1 MLEADAASLWDQDKL
16 PAFAIFKADQKKFYL
31 ATFPDRCIQQ
41 AASNSLVNS
50 RLSQDV
56 QNKRQRQ
63 PFLCPCG
70 PTASG
75 LCKKSSNFL
84 LLSLTRAMTEVVYI
98 AHGRGR
104 GRGKRKVN
112 RSPKSK
118 VSWWK
123 KGFRQC
129 QFLRS
134 NKRLSC
140 FYSDFPSEL
149 HPYLV
154 WLCIAAPVLRVPHW
168 TAASALKKCRAG

>member
-31 ATFPDRCIQQ
+31 AAFPDRCIQQ

-75 LCKKSSNFL
+75 LCKKSSSLL
-84 LLSLTRAMTEVVYI
+84 LLSLTRATTEVVYI

-123 KGFRQC
+123 KRFRQC
-129 QFLRS
+129 RFFTQQQEAQLFWFWFPIRTTP
-134 NKRLSC
+134 LSGMVMYC
-140 FYSDFPSEL
+140 RPRAEG
-149 HPYLV
+149 
-154 WLCIAAPVLRVPHW
+154 
-168 TAASALKKCRAG
+168 ASLNSRICPKKL